1 MHSPQAPALCLVR
14 VDGTERFDLIPGRTY
29 VVGRGATSDIA
40 LYDPTISRRHAEVS
54 VEDDGVTVTDL
65 DSSNGT
71 FLRGERVGRAVLRP
85 GDSITFGKV
94 VCRLHGPKGHDT
106 PASPGTE
113 GALPGGTIIRQIAVH
128 GSVAPGLPPVE
139 EQSADPELLQAA
151 SDTDEGRLA
160 VKMAM
165 LLDISQK
172 LASEFEPAHLLE
184 AVVDMTFEIM
194 NVDRVS
200 VLLRDA
206 TTGELVP
213 RVSRTRLGDGKDRLV
228 PRSIADK
235 AVQERVAIMTDNAAA
250 DTRFQGQSV
259 LMQSVRSAMCT
270 PLMASADEVLG
281 LLYVDSL
288 TATAAF
294 SDEDLQFLIGFGGIA
309 AATLHRLRDAD
320 RTRHEA
326 LVRSN
331 FERYFAPNV
340 AAEIARQQEG
350 ARPGGEK
357 RPVTI
362 LFSDIRGFT
371 TLSEGMTPD
380 AIAQLLSEYFTEM
393 VEVIFEHGGTLDK
406 FVGDAILAL
415 WGAPIAHEHD
425 ADSAMRAAVAM
436 QQSITALN
444 TKWAAEGRPAIGVGI
459 GINYGE
465 VFAGNI
471 GSQRRLE
478 YTVIGDAV
486 NVASRLCTKA
496 GAGEVLLTEPFYQQL
511 TTMPTVERIDAM
523 PLRGRAQP
531 IAIYRVKR

>member
-1 MHSPQAPALCLVR
+1 MHSPRALALNLSR
-14 VDGTERFDLIPGRTY
+14 VDGTERFDLVPGRTY

-40 LYDPTISRRHAEVS
+40 LYDPTISRRHAELYVGNDS
-54 VEDDGVTVTDL
+54 VMVTDL

-71 FLRGERVGRAVLRP
+71 FLRGERVDRAELKP

-94 VCRLHGPKGHDT
+94 ACQLHGTKESG
-106 PASPGTE
+106 ASPSP
-113 GALPGGTIIRQIAVH
+113 GAESAVPGGTIIRQIAVQ
-128 GSVAPGLPPVE
+128 GAAPGLPPVE
-139 EQSADPELLQAA
+139 DRGAGPGLLQAA
-151 SDTDEGRLA
+151 AGTDEERLA

-200 VLLRDA
+200 VLLRDS

-213 RVSRTRLGDGKDRLV
+213 RVSKTRLGDGSDRLV

-288 TATAAF
+288 TATSAF

-357 RPVTI
+357 CPVTI

-415 WGAPIAHEHD
+415 WGAPIAHQHD
-425 ADSAMRAAVAM
+425 ADSAMRAAIAM
-436 QQSITALN
+436 QQSVTALN

-511 TTMPTVERIDAM
+511 TTVPTVERIDAM

>member
-1 MHSPQAPALCLVR
+1 V
-14 VDGTERFDLIPGRTY
+14 I
-29 VVGRGATSDIA
+29 
-40 LYDPTISRRHAEVS
+40 
-54 VEDDGVTVTDL
+54 VTDL

-71 FLRGERVGRAVLRP
+71 FVNGERVDQADLRP
-85 GDSITFGKV
+85 GDAITFGKV
-94 VCRLHGPKGHDT
+94 ACQLSHREASV
-106 PASPGTE
+106 PA
-113 GALPGGTIIRQIAVH
+113 APGGTIIREVAVRGGTAAQLPAEAPPGPGIPIAPST
-128 GSVAPGLPPVE
+128 G
-139 EQSADPELLQAA
+139 EQ
-151 SDTDEGRLA
+151 RLA
-160 VKMAM
+160 RKMAM
-165 LLDISQK
+165 LLDVSQK
-172 LASEFEPAHLLE
+172 LASEFEPAHLLD

-200 VLLRDA
+200 VLLHDPA
-206 TTGELVP
+206 TGDLEP
-213 RVSRTRLGDGKDRLV
+213 RVTKSRLGEGQPRVV
-228 PRSIADK
+228 PRSIAEK

-250 DTRFQGQSV
+250 DERFEGQSV

-281 LLYVDSL
+281 LLYVDSM

-309 AATLHRLRDAD
+309 AATLHRLRDAE
-320 RTRHEA
+320 RTRREA

-340 AAEIARQQEG
+340 AAAIARQQEG
-350 ARPGGEK
+350 AVPGGEK

-415 WGAPIAHEHD
+415 WGAPIAHEDD
-425 ADSAMRAAVAM
+425 ADSAMRAAAAM
-436 QQSITALN
+436 QRAVTALN
-444 TKWAAEGRPAIGVGI
+444 AKWAGEGRPPIRVGI
-459 GINYGE
+459 GVNYGE

-496 GAGEVLLTEPFYQQL
+496 GPGEVLLSEPFYQQL
-511 TTMPTVERIDAM
+511 TTKPDVERIDAM
-523 PLRGRAQP
+523 PLKGRAQP

>member
-1 MHSPQAPALCLVR
+1 MHLVS
-14 VDGTERFDLIPGRTY
+14 VDGGERFDLAQGRTY
-29 VVGRGATSDIA
+29 VVGRGATSDIPI
-40 LYDPTISRRHAEVS
+40 YDPTISRRHAELS
-54 VEDDGVTVTDL
+54 IREDGVTITDL
-65 DSSNGT
+65 ESSNGT
-71 FLRGERVGRAVLRP
+71 FVNGERIHQTKLQP
-85 GDSITFGKV
+85 GDSVCFGRV
-94 VCRLHGPKGHDT
+94 VCQLRLENEPST
-106 PASPGTE
+106 EPASG
-113 GALPGGTIIRQIAVH
+113 GAVPAPGGTIVRQVAVQV
-128 GSVAPGLPPVE
+128 GAETGLPDLEEGPSGPGLLRVE
-139 EQSADPELLQAA
+139 GK
-151 SDTDEGRLA
+151 TDQERLA
-160 VKMAM
+160 RKMAM

-172 LASEFEPAHLLE
+172 LASEFEPTNLLE
-184 AVVDMTFEIM
+184 SVVNMTFEVM

-200 VLLRDA
+200 VLLSDPS
-206 TTGELVP
+206 TGELIP
-213 RVSRTRLGDGKDRLV
+213 RVSKSRLGDGKLRHV
-228 PRSIADK
+228 PSSIAQK

-250 DTRFQGQSV
+250 DTRFQGKSI

-281 LLYVDSL
+281 ILYVDSL

-309 AATLHRLRDAD
+309 AAMLHRLRDAE
-320 RTRHEA
+320 RMHREA
-326 LVRSN
+326 VVRSN

-340 AAEIARQQEG
+340 AAQIAQQHEG

-357 RPVTI
+357 RPITI

-371 TLSEGMTPD
+371 TMSESMTPD

-393 VEVIFEHGGTLDK
+393 VDVIFEHGGTLDK

-415 WGAPIAHEHD
+415 WGAPIAHADD
-425 ADSAMRAAVAM
+425 ADSAMRAATAM
-436 QQSITALN
+436 QQSIEALN
-444 TKWAAEGRPAIGVGI
+444 TKWAAAGRPTIGVGI

-486 NVASRLCTKA
+486 NVASRLCTQA
-496 GAGEVLLTEPFYQQL
+496 GAGEVLLTEPFYQRL
-511 TTMPTVERIDAM
+511 TTSPEVERIDAM
-523 PLRGRAQP
+523 PLKGRAQP

>member
-1 MHSPQAPALCLVR
+1 MHPPRAPALTLVR
-14 VDGTERFDLIPGRTY
+14 VDGTERFDLAPGRTY

-40 LYDPTISRRHAEVS
+40 LYDPTISRRHAELS
-54 VEDDGVTVTDL
+54 VRDDCVMVTDL

-71 FLRGERVGRAVLRP
+71 FLRGQRLDRAELRP

-94 VCRLHGPKGHDT
+94 VCQLRGTKESGTSP
-106 PASPGTE
+106 SPGAE
-113 GALPGGTIIRQIAVH
+113 RAVPGGTIIRQIAVQ
-128 GSVAPGLPPVE
+128 GSVAPGLVPAE
-139 EQSADPELLQAA
+139 ERGAGPGLLQA
-151 SDTDEGRLA
+151 STGTDEERLA

-200 VLLRDA
+200 VLLRDS

-213 RVSRTRLGDGKDRLV
+213 RVSKTRIGDGNDRLV

-235 AVQERVAIMTDNAAA
+235 AIQERVAIMTDNAAA

-288 TATAAF
+288 TATSAF

-425 ADSAMRAAVAM
+425 ADSAMRAAMAM
-436 QQSITALN
+436 QQSIAALN
-444 TKWAAEGRPAIGVGI
+444 TKWVAEGRPAIGVGI

-511 TTMPTVERIDAM
+511 TTVPTVERIDAM